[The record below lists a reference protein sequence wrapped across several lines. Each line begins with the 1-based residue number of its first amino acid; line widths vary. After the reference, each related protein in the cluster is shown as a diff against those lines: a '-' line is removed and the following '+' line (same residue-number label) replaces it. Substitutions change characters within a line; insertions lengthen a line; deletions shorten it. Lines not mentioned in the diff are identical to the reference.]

1 MLAMTVFGATVGALL
16 GSQFKMFVLGPAIL
30 LALSVTVAAGLI
42 RGVDLHD
49 IALAVSAIL
58 ASLQFGYI
66 AGGVAASFFTVR
78 TKLSHRSWTPSQF

>member
-1 MLAMTVFGATVGALL
+1 MLAMAIFGAAVGALL

-30 LALSVTVAAGLI
+30 FALSVTVAAGFA
-42 RGVDLHD
+42 RGLDLHD

-66 AGGVAASFFTVR
+66 AGGVAASFFSVQ
-78 TKLSHRSWTPSQF
+78 TKLSHRSWTPSQY